1 MSNPRSEDEPEEVHL
16 DLTLPEA
23 VVLEDAVEI
32 LEDVL
37 GDAHLDTSTL
47 EDAHEKL
54 DAAIEEHRE
63 AEA

>member
-37 GDAHLDTSTL
+37 EDAHLDTSTL

-54 DAAIEEHRE
+54 DAAIEEQRE
-63 AEA
+63 GEA

>member
-1 MSNPRSEDEPEEVHL
+1 MSKRRSEDEPEEVHL

-37 GDAHLDTSTL
+37 EDAHLDTSTL